1 MYAGWRFSVRG
12 NLEGW
17 IYVVQEEEEE
27 GKEGVD
33 QTQIADCR
41 LQTTL
46 LGEF

>member
-1 MYAGWRFSVRG
+1 MEVFGPGELRSG
-12 NLEGW
+12 EG